1 VTVPRPR
8 LKALSSDSSLPSMKQ
23 SLGRE
28 GLSAYWT
35 HKCDRMAC
43 GMAYFG
49 QAVILLKDAVYFL
62 FQPNGL
68 QWRLVAQSVLR
79 LGVSSIPMMLLIAY
93 IVGSV
98 MTLQVVDKFRTSGG
112 LSQVGGLVS
121 LAIVK
126 EIGPIFTSMTIAA
139 KNGTS
144 FASEVANMVVS
155 DQLTA
160 LRVFQINPVR
170 LLLLPQLVAMVWSIP
185 FLTILF
191 HLTATLGGV
200 QMAWLTSHL
209 HMFEYLESVSH
220 YVHLKDLYFS
230 LGKSILF
237 GMIVVLVA
245 YLEGVRAARQAE
257 AVGRASTQAAVRASV
272 LIMAVDLLMT
282 LWSLQS

>member
-1 VTVPRPR
+1 MNSP
-8 LKALSSDSSLPSMKQ
+8 ALEFFLYRSGCAVAY
-23 SLGRE
+23 LGQ
-28 GLSAYWT
+28 G
-35 HKCDRMAC
+35 
-43 GMAYFG
+43 
-49 QAVILLKDAVYFL
+49 VILLRDCLKFL
-62 FQPNGL
+62 VQPRGL
-68 QWRLVAQSVLR
+68 QWRLVAQNILR

-126 EIGPIFTSMTIAA
+126 EIGPIFTSLTIAA

-144 FASEVANMVVS
+144 FASEVANMLVS

-160 LRVFQINPVR
+160 LKIFQINPVR

-185 FLTILF
+185 FLTIVF
-191 HLTATLGGV
+191 HLTATLGGI

-220 YVHLKDLYFS
+220 YIRLKDLYFS

-257 AVGRASTQAAVRASV
+257 AVGRASTQAAVRASI

-282 LWSLQS
+282 FWSLKD